1 MMVCWLRGAGR
12 IVGVSYDGD
21 DHDFG
26 STYSDAHVEID
37 SCKDDGKDDENQLD
51 NVLPRL
57 VVGVEPL

>member
-1 MMVCWLRGAGR
+1 M
-12 IVGVSYDGD
+12 GVSYDGD